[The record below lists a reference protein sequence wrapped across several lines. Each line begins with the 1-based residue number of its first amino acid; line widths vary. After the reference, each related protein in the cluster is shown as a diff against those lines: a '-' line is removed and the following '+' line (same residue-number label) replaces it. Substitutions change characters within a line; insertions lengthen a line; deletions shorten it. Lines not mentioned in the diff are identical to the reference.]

1 MMLFRPAAAAA
12 RQSSCGY
19 QLFSPR
25 PPLQRHNNVSGLK
38 RPFSA
43 LGCYSLER
51 PSTRTT
57 TRTTFFCRSFLRAQ
71 THFFSSTTAVL
82 DNHTGNSEL
91 KAPPRDA
98 TISVALI
105 GPPNAGKST
114 LFNRFLCKTLN
125 KTYRLNSNSHNHNN
139 KKKRRKGSG
148 RIQSQSI
155 ATGGA
160 IVSPIAGTTR
170 DARTGWGRIGGTIFW
185 LVDTAGVNGDRI
197 DAYQEQ
203 STTQKDDGYD
213 LRQLEQQMMQQT
225 IQTIQNVDLILLLL
239 DARVGVT
246 TEVQEIAR
254 LLRKK
259 TSKHTKVVV
268 VANKCE
274 GTDWLYQNDNDNN
287 GNASL
292 IAEHLQEVAR
302 VGLGDAIPISA
313 EHGDGMADLAVVIE
327 ETIQQVVPPE
337 KRQLSSQWYEEND
350 PDRPLQLAIVG
361 RPNVGKSTLVNA
373 LLQQD
378 RVLTGPVPG
387 VTRDA
392 IQIQFEDWQGRP
404 IQLVDTAGIRKLT
417 QRLSSQQKEEEH
429 NSDFNLEDL
438 SVADALRAMKL
449 ADVAV
454 LVLDAEAQYL
464 SRQELAIANAVIEEG
479 RSLVIAANK
488 MDLLELD
495 GVEYTPRDFA
505 AAVHEQLQIRIPML
519 RNTPIVPMS
528 SLTGECVQD
537 LLPVVFEARD
547 RWEQTIPT
555 ATLNGFLQEVV
566 QGAPLPVVG
575 GIQAKLKYLIQTK
588 GRPPTFLLFANVP
601 TLPEFYLRYLQ
612 KQFQDAFYMYGMP
625 IRIRIQKQ
633 ASPYGNNSKNKNN
646 RRGGSGV
653 GGQAKRL
660 ERKYQQIRKHGAP
673 LKRRKKKRRS

>member
-1 MMLFRPAAAAA
+1 MMLFRPAAAT
-12 RQSSCGY
+12 QSSCGY
-19 QLFSPR
+19 QLLSLH
-25 PPLQRHNNVSGLK
+25 PPLQRHNHISGWK
-38 RPFSA
+38 RPFSS
-43 LGCYSLER
+43 LGSAPPGT
-51 PSTRTT
+51 PSMMKST
-57 TRTTFFCRSFLRAQ
+57 TRTTFFCRFRQAAKL
-71 THFFSSTTAVL
+71 FSSTTAVL
-82 DNHTGNSEL
+82 ENNHTSTEL
-91 KAPPRDA
+91 KAPPRDS

-125 KTYRLNSNSHNHNN
+125 KTYRLNSNNSS
-139 KKKRRKGSG
+139 KKKKRKGSG

-197 DAYQEQ
+197 DAYHEQ
-203 STTQKDDGYD
+203 DSATQKDDDYD

-259 TSKHTKVVV
+259 TLKHTKVVV

-274 GTDWLYQNDNDNN
+274 GTDWLYDNN
-287 GNASL
+287 NTNTTTNN

-337 KRQLSSQWYEEND
+337 KRMASSQYYDEDD

-417 QRLSSQQKEEEH
+417 QRLSSQQNQEEH
-429 NSDFNLEDL
+429 YNPDFNLEDL

-633 ASPYGNNSKNKNN
+633 ASPYGNSKNNKN